1 VSAARGVAWRTVL
14 NPRQFFVL
22 PVAVLF
28 AVGRDHGWVADYPLW
43 VLVGALLAAQ
53 ILSSVATLVW
63 PDPKSS
69 FEVASRVAVTFLGL
83 TIAVY
88 ATGWGA
94 VFALGFVMV
103 AMDLMRTIG
112 SRAMQASIVA
122 SVVSIAVGELFVAMD
137 WCKSLMPQPQGHG
150 LAVLQAAGA
159 VFVVLSLGW
168 SLRAQERIDDELR
181 RREERFRALVQHG
194 SDLIIVIDAEWT
206 LSYASPSVVRVLGY
220 AQEDTQWF
228 SSMCVHPDDRDVVLA
243 RFKEL
248 VAQPNAIG
256 RMEARMRDAR
266 GGYRWLEIG
275 MTNRL
280 DDPSVGGIVCN
291 LRDVTDRKLA
301 EAALERQAFYDQL
314 TALPNRPYFL
324 ERLERA
330 RGVSARD
337 ARVDAVLFCDVD
349 RFKVVNDSL
358 GHDVGDRL
366 LVEVAA
372 RLVHC
377 VRPGDTV
384 GRFGGD
390 EFTVLLE
397 DVGSVSA
404 AIGVAERIIAALH
417 EPCVIDGRPLTVK
430 TSIGIAMSEGGRESP
445 GELLRRADL
454 AMYVAKDNG
463 RGGWSLFDPAVA
475 AVGIDRLE
483 LEAGLLRALDHE
495 ELVVHFQPE
504 LDLVTRRI
512 VAFEALVRWEHP
524 TEGLLPPGR
533 FIPIA
538 EESGLVAAIDRFVL
552 DDSVRAVTQWQHVT
566 GEPIVV
572 SVNVSPRFFAQ
583 LDAADTIARVLADH
597 DAPGECLRLEI
608 TERTALGNVQHTI
621 TTLERLRRIGVRVA
635 IDDFGTGYSSLG
647 YLKQLPVDVVKLD
660 RTFVDAID
668 SSTRDVAIVEAVI
681 TMSHA
686 LGLSVVAEGVERA
699 AQADALL
706 ALGCDAATGWYWS
719 RAVDA
724 PSVHEMLADATAD
737 QRSGAA

>member
-1 VSAARGVAWRTVL
+1 MPAARATAWRAVL

-22 PVAVLF
+22 PVAILF
-28 AVGRDHGWVADYPLW
+28 AVGRDRGWIADYPLW

-53 ILSSVATLVW
+53 VLSSAATLLW
-63 PDPKSS
+63 PEPASS
-69 FEVASRVAVTFLGL
+69 IAVAGRVAVTFTGL
-83 TIAVY
+83 TIVVY

-112 SRAMQASIVA
+112 SRAMQAAMVGCA
-122 SVVSIAVGELFVAMD
+122 LSIAVGELFVATG
-137 WCKSLMPQPQGHG
+137 WSKSLLPQPEGHG
-150 LAVLQAAGA
+150 LAVLQAVGA
-159 VFVVLSLGW
+159 MIVVLSHGW
-168 SLRAQERIDDELR
+168 SLRMQERTDDELR

-194 SDLIIVIDAEWT
+194 SDLIIVIDANWK
-206 LSYASPSVVRVLGY
+206 LSYSSPSVVRVLGY
-220 AQEDTQWF
+220 EPDDYQWF
-228 SSMCVHPDDRDVVLA
+228 SSAAVHPDDRDLVLS
-243 RFKEL
+243 RSREL
-248 VAQPNAIG
+248 AAQPNAVG

-275 MTNRL
+275 LTNRL

-324 ERLERA
+324 DRLERA
-330 RGVSARD
+330 RAVSARNG
-337 ARVDAVLFCDVD
+337 RVDAVLFCDVD
-349 RFKVVNDSL
+349 RFKLVNDSL

-377 VRPGDTV
+377 VRPSDTV

-390 EFTVLLE
+390 EFTLLLE

-404 AIGVAERIIAALH
+404 AIAVAERIIGALQ

-430 TSIGIAMSEGGRESP
+430 TSIGIAMSESGRESP

-483 LEAGLLRALDHE
+483 VEAGLLRALEHE

-504 LDLVTRRI
+504 LELGTGRV
-512 VAFEALVRWEHP
+512 VALEALVRWDHP
-524 TEGLLPPGR
+524 SEGLLLPGR

-552 DDSVRAVTQWQHVT
+552 DAAVRAVTRWQCAVP
-566 GEPIVV
+566 EPIVV

-597 DAPGECLRLEI
+597 GAPADCLRLEI

-621 TTLERLRRIGVRVA
+621 ATLERLRRIGVRVA

-660 RTFVDAID
+660 RSFVDGID
-668 SSTRDVAIVEAVI
+668 SSARDVAIVEAVI

-686 LGLSVVAEGVERA
+686 LGLTVVAEGVERA
-699 AQADALL
+699 AQADALH
-706 ALGCDAATGWYWS
+706 ALGCDGATGWYWS

-724 PSVHEMLADATAD
+724 AAAHALLLSATAD